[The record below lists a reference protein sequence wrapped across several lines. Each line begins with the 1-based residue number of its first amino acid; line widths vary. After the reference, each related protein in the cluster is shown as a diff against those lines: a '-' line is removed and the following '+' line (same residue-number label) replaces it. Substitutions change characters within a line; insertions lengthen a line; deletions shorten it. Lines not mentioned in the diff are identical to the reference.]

1 MFENVCGQKLE
12 PKVKVKVSTMNK
24 SLELLMEHFSEV
36 AHRVVVIGIAT
47 WSQHLSEDE
56 FEYENRTRMSKICEI
71 CCEQM

>member
-1 MFENVCGQKLE
+1 MFENACGQKLE
-12 PKVKVKVSTMNK
+12 PKVKVSTMNK

-36 AHRVVVIGIAT
+36 AHRVVDIGIAT

-56 FEYENRTRMSKICEI
+56 FEYENRTRMSIYEI